1 MCLLCHS
8 LNAVPFG
15 NYGCSGGTV
24 GKAFQYIISN
34 DGINSQSS
42 YPYVGRVSIANVSS
56 SIMVMILSQSCEKE
70 RAEEGERGKEREAEP
85 KRERE
90 REREREKV

>member
-1 MCLLCHS
+1 MS
-8 LNAVPFG
+8 VISFNAVPFG

-42 YPYVGRVSIANVSS
+42 YPYVGRVSIPNVSS
-56 SIMVMILSQSCEKE
+56 SITVVNLMILSQTFEKE
-70 RAEEGERGKEREAEP
+70 RVREGERGKERRGRA
-85 KRERE
+85 
-90 REREREKV
+90 